1 MVNATAGESEARLEV
16 VCLQIWHL
24 VKNLRGV

>member
-16 VCLQIWHL
+16 VRLQIWHF